1 MIIKKKENEKKE
13 AGVTLTVGIILATF
27 LICTM
32 PAAIVL
38 ETDPEAEKHSMVRGL
53 TILIPSIIHLLW
65 PGTHPHL
72 HTELAGGGD
81 QPCGV
86 CHGMSEVQE
95 SSGANI
101 MEH

>member
-1 MIIKKKENEKKE
+1 MIAKKKEIEKKE
-13 AGVTLTVGIILATF
+13 AGVTLMVGIILATF

-38 ETDPEAEKHSMVRGL
+38 ETDPEAKKYSWVRGL
-53 TILIPSIIHLLW
+53 IILTILHVLLI

-86 CHGMSEVQE
+86 CPGM
-95 SSGANI
+95 
-101 MEH
+101 